1 MELAPSEKGFLLHE
15 EIEHPLMPSS
25 VSSKTYCLD
34 IHSITLGPLNIFSSA
49 NNFCRL
55 TVSQTHF
62 VSSFCLADNVLGRL
76 FFGLTLASFNL
87 KVRIHNPS
95 FKKRFAFPHCFN
107 LMIGLLLPMYFLQT
121 HPSSGH
127 MKKLL
132 GSTLA
137 TQFFSFLH
145 IGAVAAAMLPVLCL
159 AISRRK
165 VGLDSP

>member
-15 EIEHPLMPSS
+15 ETRPLMPPS

-49 NNFCRL
+49 NNFGRL
-55 TVSQTHF
+55 TVSLSYF

-87 KVRIHNPS
+87 KVRIHIPS

-107 LMIGLLLPMYFLQT
+107 LMIDCCY
-121 HPSSGH
+121 
-127 MKKLL
+127 
-132 GSTLA
+132 
-137 TQFFSFLH
+137 
-145 IGAVAAAMLPVLCL
+145 
-159 AISRRK
+159 
-165 VGLDSP
+165 